1 MITKLSAALCG
12 SVSLLALAS
21 PSLAQQAPATPAAPN
36 QLEEIVVTGTHIR
49 DGFTAPTPETVAT
62 ADRLEATTPTT
73 IPDALNKLPQFAGS
87 AINAGSA
94 NGAGSGPPSVLFG
107 NFLSLRSLGPVRT
120 LILMDGR
127 RVPPTTL
134 NGQVDT
140 NTLPEMLTQ
149 RVEVVTGGASA
160 VYGSPRRAFSP
171 FGLHF
176 AEARPGRSALQP
188 PIERQSCRFRS

>member
-12 SVSLLALAS
+12 SASLLALTS
-21 PSLAQQAPATPAAPN
+21 PALAQQTPAPAAPQ
-36 QLEEIVVTGTHIR
+36 QLEEVVVTGTHIR
-49 DGFTAPTPETVAT
+49 DGFTAPTPQTVAT

-94 NGAGSGPPSVLFG
+94 NGTGGGPPSIFVG

-120 LILMDGR
+120 LILLDGR
-127 RVPPTTL
+127 RVPQTTL

-140 NTLPEMLTQ
+140 NNLPELLTQ
-149 RVEVVTGGASA
+149 RGDVVTGGASA
-160 VYGSPRRAFSP
+160 VYGSAAVTGVVNFI
-171 FGLHF
+171 L
-176 AEARPGRSALQP
+176 
-188 PIERQSCRFRS
+188 